1 MDMIIAATLMVVA
14 AIEMRMIKVENAFS
28 FLAIRRF
35 AMNNGRFNWLG
46 SAVKVQFI
54 VQTGQALYLSFKMP
68 WRIN

>member
-54 VQTGQALYLSFKMP
+54 VQTVQALYVPFKMP
-68 WRIN
+68 WQFN